1 MDFSKF
7 DMVLLVTMSFAII
20 LMSFAF
26 PQLGMTSDSDAVGE
40 NEIPEYN
47 TSNSTFDFSG
57 GFPNMGVNSPT
68 DGTMDYNE
76 TRNGAG
82 GIEGLDLYW
91 IDRPKSSGTSIQ
103 LVNDSSKGMQVWFR
117 EWDSTG
123 NVTAKDEYNVNQ
135 KGQTIIHNNASWTV
149 EFNVVSIENKQQPNM
164 TAVVD
169 FQVRDTP
176 DGAGGGWNFDGLGDL
191 AQVLAYVAVVI
202 TWGVTTIV
210 EVGLNLVV
218 TMFEISVF
226 CVDLM
231 HWLSSTY
238 FSVVSSASGWAS
250 VILLVPGIILSLEFG
265 KIGMVLLSLLP
276 TT

>member
-1 MDFSKF
+1 MDFNRF

-26 PQLGMTSDSDAVGE
+26 PQLGMTADSDAVGE

-68 DGTMDYNE
+68 SGTMDYDG

-82 GIEGLDLYW
+82 GIEGMDLYW
-91 IDRPKSSGTSIQ
+91 IDRPKSEGTSIQ
-103 LVNDSSKGMQVWFR
+103 LTNDSSEGLQIWYR
-117 EWDSTG
+117 DWDSTG
-123 NVTAKDEYNVNQ
+123 TVTASDEYNVNEE
-135 KGQTIIHNNASWTV
+135 GQQIIHNNDSWTIEMTV
-149 EFNVVSIENKQQPNM
+149 TSIQNRQEANM
-164 TAVVD
+164 TAEVD
-169 FQVRDTP
+169 FLVRNTP
-176 DGAGGGWNFDGLGDL
+176 DGVGGGWNFDGLGDI
-191 AQVLAYVAVVI
+191 AQVLTYLAVVI

-210 EVGLNLVV
+210 EVSLNLVV

-226 CVDLM
+226 LVDLM
-231 HWLSSTY
+231 HWLSTTY
-238 FSVVSSASGWAS
+238 FSVVNAASGWAS